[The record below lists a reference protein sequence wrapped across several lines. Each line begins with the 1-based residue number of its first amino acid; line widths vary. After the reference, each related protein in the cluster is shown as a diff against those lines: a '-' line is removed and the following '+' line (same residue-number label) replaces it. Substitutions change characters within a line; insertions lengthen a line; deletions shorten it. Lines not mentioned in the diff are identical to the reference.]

1 MTAPLLIFTG
11 IALAFGL
18 PLRGQHS
25 AAIAASAVVK
35 PLAEAPNTD
44 NITGT
49 QTMIVNRFRVL
60 KDKVDGERTRY
71 FAVTGSYAAKAA
83 TDAARLTP
91 APVTPRQNVRV
102 MDIVVDIEHP
112 LFVRTGGKTPFTIG
126 TAILDGKVRDLQV
139 NSKITL
145 GELKITKK

>member
-1 MTAPLLIFTG
+1 MSITLDTTAPTG
-11 IALAFGL
+11 GTPDLV
-18 PLRGQHS
+18 
-25 AAIAASAVVK
+25 AASDSGIS
-35 PLAEAPNTD
+35 NTD

-60 KDKVDGERTRY
+60 KDKIDGGDHRY
-71 FAVTGSYAAKAA
+71 FAVTAAKAA

-91 APVTPRQNVRV
+91 APVTPQQKVRV